1 MTDKGPHPYSK
12 YGTLGLEPCALLAV
26 TTTPPIVPQNPS
38 LLFFQSLA
46 STERSELGNGVG
58 GTGAAAQKRFYL
70 IAYVELFPAREVA
83 LKTPHSAAGQDRQA
97 GSREEGGVRAGTQ
110 VQAGAM
116 QAKLRRQGGHLAIHS
131 HTL

>member
-1 MTDKGPHPYSK
+1 M
-12 YGTLGLEPCALLAV
+12 EPCALLAL

-70 IAYVELFPAREVA
+70 IAYIELFFLQGKWLSRLLTVQ
-83 LKTPHSAAGQDRQA
+83 QDRTDRLA
-97 GSREEGGVRAGTQ
+97 VE
-110 VQAGAM
+110 
-116 QAKLRRQGGHLAIHS
+116 RRVG
-131 HTL
+131 